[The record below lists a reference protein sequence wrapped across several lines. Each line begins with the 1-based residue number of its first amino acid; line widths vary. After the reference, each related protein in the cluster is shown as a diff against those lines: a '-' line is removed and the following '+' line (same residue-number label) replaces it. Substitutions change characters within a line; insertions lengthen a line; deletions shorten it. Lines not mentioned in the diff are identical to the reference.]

1 MTSMAN
7 AYDYIVVGG
16 GSSGC
21 VVATRLVEAGY
32 SVLLLEA
39 GPPDKDIYIHMP
51 AGMRNAQR
59 HSWNY
64 VSEAEPGSE
73 VPSIHIHQGRV
84 LGGGSSING
93 MVYVRGSAHD
103 YDDWERIY
111 GCTGWSHDDVL
122 PYFVRSEGNEVV
134 SGPRHGTEGNLW
146 VSEHRYRHPL
156 TMAYLKAGQELGYPY
171 LTDMSGATGQE
182 GVGFWQRTI
191 HEGKRGSTARAF
203 LQRVMKNPLLTVVTG
218 ATAERIRVEGGAARG
233 VSYTVKG
240 NATIDATANREVV
253 VTAGA
258 IETPK
263 LLMLSGIGP
272 ADHLAEFGIAGVA
285 DNRHVGKHFQ
295 DHVTVSI
302 TAETPGIRSFLREG
316 VGLTKVANGLEW
328 LTFNQHGVVSSNVLE
343 GGGYFDINGDGRLDT
358 QLFVFPFYEA
368 KREGNNSPKE
378 ITDGMALKIG
388 HQYPESRG
396 QVLLSGP
403 KASDKARLRGNYLS
417 AEGDLD
423 MQVNAYKLGLS
434 FFDAP
439 SLKKIVRNVTP
450 RLTDDR
456 EIEQFVRK
464 NCTTNFHP
472 TSSCRMG
479 PAPDCSAVDLS
490 LRIWGVANLRVADA
504 SVMPHIIA
512 GNTNAPTIMI
522 AERAS
527 EMIIQD
533 AARGAD
539 RGKPAHQCQS
549 QANSVT

>member
-1 MTSMAN
+1 MAN
-7 AYDYIVVGG
+7 TYDYIVVGG

-21 VVATRLVEAGY
+21 VVTTRLVEAGF

-39 GPPDKDIYIHMP
+39 GPADKDIFICMP
-51 AGMRNAQR
+51 AGMRNAQK

-64 VSEAEPGSE
+64 LSEATTGSE
-73 VPSIHIHQGRV
+73 VPPIHIHQGRV

-103 YDDWERIY
+103 YNDWERIY
-111 GCTGWSHDDVL
+111 GCTGWSHSDVL
-122 PYFVRSEGNEVV
+122 PYFIRSEGNEVV

-146 VSEHRYRHPL
+146 VTEHRYRHPL
-156 TMAYLKAGQELGYPY
+156 TMAYLKAGQEVGFPY
-171 LTDMSGATGQE
+171 LTDMSGATEQQ
-182 GVGFWQRTI
+182 GVGFWQCTI

-218 ATAERIRVEGGAARG
+218 ATAQKILVDSGSARG
-233 VSYTVKG
+233 VSYAVKG
-240 NATIDATANREVV
+240 NATIDATAKREVI

-272 ADHLAEFGIAGVA
+272 SDHLAEFDIKTVVDRAQ
-285 DNRHVGKHFQ
+285 VGKNFQ
-295 DHVTVSI
+295 DHLMVSI

-316 VGLTKVANGLEW
+316 VGLAKIANGLEW

-343 GGGYFDINGDGRLDT
+343 GGGYFDIDGDGRLDS
-358 QLFVFPFYEA
+358 QLFVFPFYEG
-368 KREGNNSPKE
+368 KREGNDSPNE
-378 ITDGMALKIG
+378 ITDGMALKVG
-388 HQYPESRG
+388 HMYPESRG
-396 QVLLSGP
+396 EVLLSGP
-403 KASDKARLRGNYLS
+403 NASDKTRLRGNYLS
-417 AEGDLD
+417 AEGDLE
-423 MQVNAYKLGLS
+423 MQVKAFKLGLK

-439 SLKKIVRNVTP
+439 SLKKITRNVAP
-450 RLTDDR
+450 QLTDDR
-456 EIEQFVRK
+456 EIERFVKK

-472 TSSCRMG
+472 TSTCRMG
-479 PAPDCSAVDLS
+479 NSPDCSVVDPS
-490 LRIWGVANLRVADA
+490 LRVWGIDKLRVADA

-527 EMIIQD
+527 EMIIN
-533 AARGAD
+533 AAKLA
-539 RGKPAHQCQS
+539 
-549 QANSVT
+549 